1 MPIYEFK
8 CNDCKLILEETHTM
22 ANAPSETE
30 CPDCGKIVPRHYGSL
45 NFALKG
51 DGWPG
56 KNIKNGIS
64 ATADNKLEADQLD
77 RKKKGQRVFDKE
89 VPMSDEEFKRRKKLT
104 ERWIDET
111 PKK

>member
-30 CPDCGKIVPRHYGSL
+30 CPDCGKTVQRHYGSM

-64 ATADNKLEADQLD
+64 GTADNQLEGDQIK
-77 RKKKGQRVFDKE
+77 RKKNGQKIAEE
-89 VPMSDEEFKRRKKLT
+89 VPMSDSEFKRRKKLN
-104 ERWIDET
+104 ERWLDENT
-111 PKK
+111 GK